1 MRQITRRIADCNKPY
16 KEIEDKLKRN
26 HVKYGGMLISIDTG
40 IAYLFIDNDTII
52 FLLNTKRQHGGFE
65 TMTV

>member
-1 MRQITRRIADCNKPY
+1 MGIWLGFGVWVVSGI
-16 KEIEDKLKRN
+16 
-26 HVKYGGMLISIDTG
+26 VSGIDTG

-65 TMTV
+65 TMTVGF